1 MAEKTLVAEIN
12 AIERHFSFL
21 LEDSFEVG
29 SAERFEHF
37 GNWVV
42 HLDSAQVRLIISQ
55 DRGGIMLLI
64 GPSSAASTGLPSQEY
79 IGLEI
84 VLAYLTGDHSYYPYL
99 LQDVHGLDAQLA
111 KLAEI
116 TKTHWPLISGLFG
129 RNYSASRGKTMKL
142 LGEQLFEKHFHP
154 VKPDYEQ
161 ILLDLIEILRALA
174 ASRSV
179 QKKILPSHV
188 PVSEELRAMFKHSF
202 AHGKSLKDKGLINE
216 TSLRLVEKI
225 DGKFREMNL
234 NSTKDWQ
241 VVRFLALETLNSMGK
256 SLQPPI
262 IGQHVLERR
271 VEAYGSLSERMRLQV
286 TNIALIVA
294 VSISIA
300 HYIYSLAGVDRAIL
314 LLALAT
320 LVVLILGVIVALL
333 HSRVLLRAQPIRR
346 VLDATSLALVF
357 SWLFHVLLFCLIGLM
372 GISWRGNFV
381 HILLFLVPF
390 VMLLI
395 ATLVVSAL
403 DKERSKAPE

>member
-1 MAEKTLVAEIN
+1 
-12 AIERHFSFL
+12 
-21 LEDSFEVG
+21 
-29 SAERFEHF
+29 
-37 GNWVV
+37 
-42 HLDSAQVRLIISQ
+42 
-55 DRGGIMLLI
+55 
-64 GPSSAASTGLPSQEY
+64 
-79 IGLEI
+79 
-84 VLAYLTGDHSYYPYL
+84 
-99 LQDVHGLDAQLA
+99 
-111 KLAEI
+111 
-116 TKTHWPLISGLFG
+116 
-129 RNYSASRGKTMKL
+129 MKL

-320 LVVLILGVIVALL
+320 LVVLILGVFVALL

-390 VMLLI
+390 VTLLI